1 MLVDFLVGAGLKPV
15 SIVSYNHLGN
25 NDGKNLSAPQQFRS
39 KEVRLLSIKSQYQ
52 TMFSH
57 QNLSQNLK
65 QVIQISYFIYFFFLF
80 LDDWGRQIS
89 KSNVVDDMVE
99 SNKVL
104 YKPGEKPDHCVVI
117 KYVPYVGKSLNFNQ
131 TYETVLIQL
140 MLDNSI
146 VRVLTIVRVLNGDE
160 FFIVMTI

>member
-1 MLVDFLVGAGLKPV
+1 
-15 SIVSYNHLGN
+15 
-25 NDGKNLSAPQQFRS
+25 
-39 KEVRLLSIKSQYQ
+39 
-52 TMFSH
+52 
-57 QNLSQNLK
+57 
-65 QVIQISYFIYFFFLF
+65 
-80 LDDWGRQIS
+80 
-89 KSNVVDDMVE
+89 MVE

-146 VRVLTIVRVLNGDE
+146 VRVLTIVRVLNGDQ
-160 FFIVMTI
+160 FFILMTI